1 MLRDNLKR
9 TGFRRQLTVISAA
22 AIFGLAL
29 FSSLINSSE
38 ASRRMRGYTVE
49 QGLRIAENFARQ
61 SALALLTN
69 SAENAKEGV
78 ATTLAFPDVLHVQI
92 TDASHRLLVSQ
103 SDPDTKLASAH
114 LKPAANKIKQTM
126 LEQENDDEWLF
137 SAPVFGGQTAET
149 SPFEV
154 QVTQAQL
161 LGYVHVAISKSTLN
175 RLANSLLLANLVI
188 TLSFAAILLG
198 LMRLLVG
205 HMMRP
210 LNALSNLMGR
220 AEAGESEMRA
230 TPEGPK
236 DIVNMAI
243 AFNKMMAVLEERE
256 NELKQSRDDA
266 VQAALLKAQF
276 AAMVSHEV
284 RTPLNGVVGM
294 LDILKEMQLTQ
305 KQQECVEIAWN
316 SSHALI
322 ALINDVLDFSKMEA
336 GKMELEEIE
345 IKPRELI
352 EDVIELLA
360 KTANQ
365 KGLELGYLIDA
376 NVPEHI
382 LGDSLRLRQVLI
394 NLIGNA
400 IKFTESGEVAIH
412 ITCKQ
417 HAETQD
423 SLELCFEVSD
433 TGIGMTE
440 AEAQNIF
447 ESFAQAARSTTRKF
461 GGTGLGLAI
470 CKQLVELMQGTISV
484 SSNQGR
490 GAKFS
495 FSALCKLSDAHEF
508 KIDDAVSPLMN
519 LRVLA
524 VDNSDI
530 IRSFLQENLSRCGA
544 QCMAV
549 ASGAIALTELSN
561 AKLNGQPYQL
571 LILDKEVNDE
581 HGLSLLRH
589 LQSDPGLSRP
599 QLLILEHYGALHF
612 NDTAVAETT
621 LYKPLRLDRLLTA
634 LKNLL
639 SGTQTRATSRLFS
652 PKIAHVPDRLWRVL
666 VAEDNRTNQVV
677 AAGMLKI
684 NGCFCEFAGNGK
696 EALLA
701 ARAHSFDLILMDC
714 NMPEMDGY
722 EATAHIRNF
731 EEPLGRR
738 TPIIA
743 MTANTQRG
751 DAEKCLSAGMDD
763 YLAKPITLFELRQK
777 LDRWLGRIPN
787 VEYQELIQDEVEELA
802 LDPAIFNKLRELLGP
817 SLEQAV
823 TPFLEDTP
831 EYLKNLV
838 HALIQGDSEMVR
850 GMAHSIKG
858 SSGNLGAA
866 VLGRLAKE
874 VESLALEKRLD
885 EIRPLVAGLHD
896 AFDAVAESLEKE
908 NFAIDA
914 TDADHE
920 SEMPLVLIVDDDRST
935 RSTLRSVLQL
945 EGFRVDEAKNGEQAL
960 SLLDRIHPDIILM
973 DAMMPVMDGFTA
985 CARLQELPHSR
996 DIPVLM
1002 ITALEDNQSVERAFA
1017 AGASDY
1023 IPKPIHFA
1031 VLSQRVR
1038 RVIDSS
1044 RSEKRIRH
1052 LAYSDVLTGL
1062 PNRVLFIDE
1071 LLLSIEQA
1079 RKAGESVA
1087 VLFLDLDRFK
1097 NVNDTLG
1104 HEIGDKLLKAVAQRL
1119 RQSVRNVDS
1128 VARLGGDEFTIVLN
1142 NVDGTSAA
1150 VAAQH
1155 ICQTLSTPFDIDGN
1169 DIFVTTS
1176 VGISLYPIDGKDVNT
1191 LLKHAD
1197 TAMYRAKKTK
1207 NSFQFF
1213 EAAMEQSISEHV
1225 RLEND
1230 LRRALERN
1238 EMEVYY
1244 QPQARLDN
1252 GHIVGMEALI
1262 RWNHPSRGLVSPIEF
1277 IPLAEETGLINP
1289 LGDWV
1294 LRTACDQ
1301 VQTWIK
1307 AGLPHIKVAVNIS
1320 VHQLM
1325 QKNFAAIVEKTLAA
1339 SGLAPDL
1346 LELEIT
1352 ESTLMEHAQD
1362 TLEALHRLRD
1372 LGIRLSI
1379 DDFGTGYSSLAY
1391 LKRFPVDIIKIDR
1404 SFVRDIC
1411 EDADDAAIVTGII
1424 ALAHSLRLEVVAEG
1438 VETEAQ
1444 LSFLREKSCDLM
1456 QGFYLSKA
1464 VPADQFLH
1472 LITAKTKLLQ

>member
-1 MLRDNLKR
+1 
-9 TGFRRQLTVISAA
+9 
-22 AIFGLAL
+22 
-29 FSSLINSSE
+29 
-38 ASRRMRGYTVE
+38 MRGYTVE

-61 SALALLTN
+61 STLALLTN
-69 SAENAKEGV
+69 SAENAKDGV
-78 ATTLAFPDVLHVQI
+78 ATTLAFPDVLQVQI
-92 TDASHRLLVSQ
+92 TDASHRILLSQ
-103 SDPDTKLASAH
+103 AAQAGSGTKLAAAQ
-114 LKPAANKIKQTM
+114 LKPAVGKIKQTM

-137 SAPVFGGQTAET
+137 AAPVLSGQTAET

-154 QVTQAQL
+154 QVSQAQL
-161 LGYVHVAISKSTLN
+161 LGYVHVAIGKTTLN
-175 RLANSLLLANLVI
+175 HLANSLLLANLAI

-220 AEAGESEMRA
+220 AEAGESQMRA
-230 TPEGPK
+230 TPAGPK
-236 DIVNMAI
+236 DIVNMAL

-256 NELKQSRDDA
+256 SELMQSRDDA
-266 VQAALLKAQF
+266 VRAALLKAQF

-294 LDILKEMQLTQ
+294 LDILKEMQLTRR
-305 KQQECVEIAWN
+305 QQECVDIAWN

-322 ALINDVLDFSKMEA
+322 TLINDILDFSKMEA

-345 IKPRELI
+345 IKPRALI

-376 NVPEHI
+376 NVPEHVK
-382 LGDSLRLRQVLI
+382 GDSLRLRQVLI

-400 IKFTESGEVAIH
+400 IKFTETGEVAIH
-412 ITCKQ
+412 ITSNR
-417 HAETQD
+417 HTESRD
-423 SLELCFEVSD
+423 GLELSFEVSD

-440 AEAQNIF
+440 AQAQNIF
-447 ESFAQAARSTTRKF
+447 ESFAQADRSTTRKF

-470 CKQLVELMQGTISV
+470 CKQLVALMQGSISV
-484 SSNQGR
+484 SSAQGQ
-490 GAKFS
+490 GTKFS
-495 FSALCKLSDAHEF
+495 FSALCKVSDTPEF
-508 KIDDAVSPLMN
+508 KSDNAVSPLTN

-524 VDNSDI
+524 VDNSEI

-544 QCMAV
+544 QCLAV
-549 ASGAIALTELSN
+549 ASGASALNELSR
-561 AKLNGQPYQL
+561 AEQNGQPYQL
-571 LILDKEVNDE
+571 LILDNEANDE
-581 HGLSLLRH
+581 HGVSLLRRMH
-589 LQSDPGLSRP
+589 SDANLSLP
-599 QLLILEHYGALHF
+599 QLLLLDHYGATHF
-612 NDTAVAETT
+612 DETRVAETT
-621 LYKPLRLDRLLTA
+621 LYKPLRLERLLAAVKTLITGA
-634 LKNLL
+634 QAPAN
-639 SGTQTRATSRLFS
+639 SRLFT
-652 PKIAHVPDRLWRVL
+652 PKISQVPDRLWRVL

-684 NGCFCEFAGNGK
+684 NGCFCEFAANGR

-701 ARAHSFDLILMDC
+701 ARAHSYDLILMDC

-777 LDRWLGRIPN
+777 LDRWLGRVPN
-787 VEYQELIQDEVEELA
+787 VEYQELVPDEPDEMA
-802 LDPAIFNKLRELLGP
+802 LDLVVFNKLRELLGT
-817 SLEQAV
+817 SLQQAI

-831 EYLKNLV
+831 EYLKNLT
-838 HALIQGDSEMVR
+838 HALIQGDCETVR
-850 GMAHSIKG
+850 SMAHSIKG
-858 SSGNLGAA
+858 SSGNLGAF
-866 VLGRLAKE
+866 VLVRLAKE
-874 VESLALEKRLD
+874 VETLALEQKLD

-896 AFDAVAESLEKE
+896 AFDAVTETLDKESFAAEG
-908 NFAIDA
+908 
-914 TDADHE
+914 TVPVPE
-920 SEMPLVLIVDDDRST
+920 SEMSLVLVVDDDRST
-935 RSTLRSVLQL
+935 RSTLRYVLQL
-945 EGFRVDEAKNGEQAL
+945 EGFRVEEAKNGEQAL
-960 SLLDRIHPDIILM
+960 ALLSRIRPDIILM
-973 DAMMPVMDGFTA
+973 DAMMPVMDGFSA
-985 CARLQELPHSR
+985 CARLQELPHGR

-1038 RVIDSS
+1038 RVIESS
-1044 RSEKRIRH
+1044 RAEKRIRH

-1104 HEIGDKLLKAVAQRL
+1104 HDVGDKLLKAVAQRL

-1142 NVDGTSAA
+1142 NIDGTSAA

-1155 ICQTLSTPFDIDGN
+1155 ICQTLSAPFEIDDH

-1294 LRTACDQ
+1294 LRSACEQ
-1301 VQTWIK
+1301 VQSWIK
-1307 AGLPHIKVAVNIS
+1307 AGVPEIKVAVNIS

-1325 QKNFAAIVEKTLAA
+1325 QKNFSGIVEKTLSE
-1339 SGLAPDL
+1339 SGLAPHL

-1372 LGIRLSI
+1372 LGIRMSI

-1464 VPADQFLH
+1464 VPAEQFLH